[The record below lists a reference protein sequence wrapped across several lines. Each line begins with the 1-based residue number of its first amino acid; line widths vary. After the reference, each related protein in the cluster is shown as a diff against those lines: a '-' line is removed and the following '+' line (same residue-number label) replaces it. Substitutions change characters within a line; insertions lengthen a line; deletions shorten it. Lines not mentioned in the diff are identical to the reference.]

1 MSRRGKYILI
11 CFIGC
16 LVIISGAF
24 SLFLATT
31 PQASAN
37 PIELRFT
44 ANPPPEPEPDYWVCL
59 DVASM
64 PAKLSFG
71 LTVFCY
77 NSYSQELYFELSGS
91 GENYAFTKYQV
102 GSIKAGGK
110 KYVILTDFFTRDNP
124 KPISTGLLKEKVTI
138 TLKAYLQSNYT
149 QLKFEYSRPLFI
161 KLIDSSSE
169 AFSVALLEN
178 FEDKEVGAWSHSA
191 PTNVIVSKS
200 AATDFVYAGSYSL
213 KISAKEE
220 KDISAG
226 HYWFEVTRE
235 VSIPATSEAY
245 GILHLRLARD
255 SLTYVAS
262 IRIYANGKQVA
273 MAGIANPTSEDYVE
287 LNRWLQFAFPLP
299 VNKTVE
305 LKIRVDFRRECATSG
320 GGYVYQ
326 YLWLDNLKFIY
337 KP

>member
-1 MSRRGKYILI
+1 MSQRGKYILI
-11 CFIGC
+11 CLIGC

-31 PQASAN
+31 PQASTN

-77 NSYSQELYFELSGS
+77 NSYSQELYFELSGA

-102 GSIKAGGK
+102 GSIKAGSK
-110 KYVILTDFFTRDNP
+110 KHVILTDFFTRDNP
-124 KPISTGLLKEKVTI
+124 KPILTGILKEKVTI

-169 AFSVALLEN
+169 AFSIALLED

-191 PTNVIVSKS
+191 STGVTVSKS

-213 KISAKEE
+213 KISAKES
-220 KDISAG
+220 KCTSG
-226 HYWFEVTRE
+226 NYWFEAIRK
-235 VSIPATSEAY
+235 VSIPVASEAY

-255 SLTYVAS
+255 SLAHIAS
-262 IRIYANGKQVA
+262 IRIYVNGKQVA
-273 MAGIANPTSEDYVE
+273 MAGIANPTSKDYVE

-305 LKIRVDFRRECATSG
+305 LKIRVDFHREYSSS

-326 YLWLDNLKFIY
+326 YLWLDDLKFIY